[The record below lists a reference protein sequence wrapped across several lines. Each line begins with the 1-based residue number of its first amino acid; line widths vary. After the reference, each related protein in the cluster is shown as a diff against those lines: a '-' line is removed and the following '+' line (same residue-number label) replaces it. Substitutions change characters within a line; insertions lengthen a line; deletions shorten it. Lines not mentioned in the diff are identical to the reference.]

1 VIFTIAITIVVLG
14 VLIFVH
20 ELGHFAAAKSV
31 DIEVPRF
38 SIGLGPKMIGF
49 RRGETEYVLSW
60 IPLGGYVKM
69 AGMAEEEVTSTL
81 EGGGEGDSETE
92 GGEREEMSAGSSPR
106 DFDSKPLW
114 ARVFVISAGV
124 LMNWLF
130 AIVAFT
136 AIALSQGIAEPRIS
150 SVGDGSRAELAGLQ
164 EGDLIRRIDGTRV
177 RDATQVII
185 GIERKP
191 GEPIEIVVE
200 RAGELV
206 TTTATPESVEEF
218 NEVLGQNRIVG
229 RVGIGIDTQVG
240 QVGFGGALAQGL
252 GNTAYW
258 STTIVQFLGDL
269 FTGRSS
275 AREVGGPLMIGEI
288 SGRAARAGFWPLL
301 GFMAIISINLAV
313 FNLLPIPVLDG
324 GHLLFL
330 GIEGIRGK
338 ALSLD
343 QRLRFTT
350 VGMVFV
356 VGLML
361 WAVGNDLVRVLFR

>member
-1 VIFTIAITIVVLG
+1 MFFTIAVTIVVLG

-38 SIGLGPKMIGF
+38 SIGLGPKMVGF

-69 AGMAEEEVTSTL
+69 AGMADEDEGASAKL
-81 EGGGEGDSETE
+81 QGGGEATP
-92 GGEREEMSAGSSPR
+92 RARSSR
-106 DFDSKPLW
+106 DFDAKPLW

-124 LMNWLF
+124 IMNWLF
-130 AIVAFT
+130 AIVAFA
-136 AIALSQGIAEPRIS
+136 AIAMGEGAIEPRVQ
-150 SVGDGSRAELAGLQ
+150 SVTEGSPAEAAGLQ
-164 EGDLIRRIDGTRV
+164 VGDLIKRVDGTAV
-177 RDATQVII
+177 RDPTHVII
-185 GIERKP
+185 RIERKA
-191 GEPIEIVVE
+191 GEPLEIIVDRDGRE
-200 RAGELV
+200 IAV
-206 TTTATPESVEEF
+206 TTTPEGIEEF
-218 NEVLGQNRIVG
+218 SEMMGESRTVG
-229 RVGIGIDTQVG
+229 RIGISIGDDRARLGVG
-240 QVGFGGALAQGL
+240 PALAQGW
-252 GNTAYW
+252 GNTVYW
-258 STTIVQFLGDL
+258 SGAVLQFLGDL
-269 FTGRSS
+269 VTGRSS

-288 SGRAARAGFWPLL
+288 SGRAARAGFWQLL

-338 ALSLD
+338 ALSLE

-361 WAVGNDLVRVLFR
+361 WAVGNDLLRVLLR

>member
-1 VIFTIAITIVVLG
+1 MIFTIVVTIVVLG

-38 SIGLGPKMIGF
+38 SIGLGPKMLGF
-49 RRGETEYVLSW
+49 RRGETEYVISW

-69 AGMAEEEVTSTL
+69 AGMAEEEVTSKL
-81 EGGGEGDSETE
+81 EGGAEQ
-92 GGEREEMSAGSSPR
+92 APVAPSPR
-106 DFDSKPLW
+106 DFDGKPLW
-114 ARVFVISAGV
+114 ARVLVISAGV

-136 AIALSQGIAEPRIS
+136 AIAMSQGVAEPRIA
-150 SVGDGSRAELAGLQ
+150 SVVEGSPAEAAGLQ

-177 RDATQVII
+177 RDGTQVII

-191 GEPIEIVVE
+191 GEPLEIVVD
-200 RAGELV
+200 RAGESV
-206 TTTATPESVEEF
+206 TTTATPEVVEEF
-218 NEVLGQNRIVG
+218 NEVLGQMRTVG
-229 RVGIGIDTQVG
+229 KVGIGIETTRG
-240 QVGFGGALAQGL
+240 EVGFGGAVTQGW
-252 GNTAYW
+252 GNTVYW
-258 STTIVQFLGDL
+258 SRTIVQFLGDL
-269 FTGRSS
+269 VTGRSS

-288 SGRAARAGFWPLL
+288 SGQAARAGFWQLL

-330 GIEGIRGK
+330 GIEAIRGK
-338 ALSLD
+338 ALSID